1 MSSAAAVPVIVVL
14 VLMAI
19 DGWVFSDAKTRA
31 ARGTPVIFRAG
42 SFVVDTPGAW
52 FLACLL
58 LWVIFFP
65 LYMIN
70 RA

>member
-1 MSSAAAVPVIVVL
+1 MSVVI
-14 VLMAI
+14 AI
-19 DGWVFSDAKTRA
+19 DGWVFFDAKMRA
-31 ARGTPVIFRAG
+31 DRGTPVIFRAG